1 MFGLRKYIHAI
12 FHFVILGLSI
22 KQADSE
28 RYLQKYDRNV
38 GRVVNM
44 WQGHM

>member
-12 FHFVILGLSI
+12 FHFVILRLRT

-28 RYLQKYDRNV
+28 KYLQKYDRNV
-38 GRVVNM
+38 SRMVKM
-44 WQGHM
+44 WQDHM